1 MKNAIISA
9 MVLTI
14 FVLVSAKV
22 FAHGEG
28 ECLTDADG
36 NVRFSNGGWVKI
48 IEHLRD
54 EDLDDFAH
62 GHLYENYDKGD
73 NSTGKGIG
81 YFNVFDNDE
90 GDYFADCPQVRTME
104 EAGHPNTPI
113 LRPLTPIPH
122 QPSRGRSQ
130 RSPVNSCDPE
140 PASSGFDCDSLRVG
154 TSEKCHEWNFYQ
166 SRFAGIPVL
175 PESIETVAD
184 LSNYFDELTK
194 GRFSKIGL
202 IVNGTRRFFPETSE
216 LGAVVITP
224 HLGIWASYDWSIGI
238 VGYRVSGETVTL
250 TLPNDKTRISH
261 MIGFPEIPANYK
273 RLSDLLIDGVVSVR
287 DSVLKND
294 KPSFSYIYNEH
305 DEYDRLIEVG
315 DAVMVRIRKDVTFD
329 LSSEVASAPMA
340 RRHNTLAT
348 SWGGLKRMP

>member
-1 MKNAIISA
+1 MKNMIILA
-9 MVLTI
+9 MILTMLVLAT
-14 FVLVSAKV
+14 AKV

-28 ECLTDADG
+28 RCLIDVGRSALL
-36 NVRFSNGGWVKI
+36 RNGSWVKI
-48 IEHLRD
+48 TRHLSDAELKR
-54 EDLDDFAH
+54 LHGSGYKH
-62 GHLYENYDKGD
+62 GHIKQYYDRDD
-73 NSTGKGIG
+73 NPTTLSTA
-81 YFNVFDNDE
+81 FFDIDFDDPGSAYYHDRNR
-90 GDYFADCPQVRTME
+90 DYVDCPR
-104 EAGHPNTPI
+104 N
-113 LRPLTPIPH
+113 
-122 QPSRGRSQ
+122 
-130 RSPVNSCDPE
+130 PVNDPE
-140 PASSGFDCDSLRVG
+140 PVLVGFGCDNLRVG
-154 TSEKCHEWNFYQ
+154 TSEICHEWNFYQ

-175 PESIETVAD
+175 PDSIETVAD
-184 LSNYFDELTK
+184 LSNYFDELTG
-194 GRFSKIGL
+194 GRLSKIAL
-202 IVNGTRRFFPETSE
+202 IVNGERLFYPATTE

-224 HLGIWASYDWSIGI
+224 HLGIWVSYDWGIGI
-238 VGYRVSGETVTL
+238 VGYPVSGETVAL
-250 TLPNDKTRISH
+250 TLPDDSIRVSH